1 MGREVLSGLC
11 DIITRQSGLIMLLGY
26 CYETDVYMT
35 FFNTK
40 VVYIYIKRK
49 SSKLILILLLE
60 TTKCIEKLMIK
71 PGKLAS
77 VDSPPQVF

>member
-1 MGREVLSGLC
+1 MCKEQKAIRFKINDVSARKN
-11 DIITRQSGLIMLLGY
+11 I
-26 CYETDVYMT
+26 YERDVYMT